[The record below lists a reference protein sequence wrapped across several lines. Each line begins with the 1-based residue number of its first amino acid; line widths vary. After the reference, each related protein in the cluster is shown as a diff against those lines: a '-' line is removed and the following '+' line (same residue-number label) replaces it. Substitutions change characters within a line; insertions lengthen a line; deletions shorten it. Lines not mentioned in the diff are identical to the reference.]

1 MQQTENKIEKKL
13 SDFGGSIQEDNS
25 KAFAA
30 AMSFF
35 AQNNGGTLIIEK
47 GIWKTGPI
55 SLCSNINIIFE
66 EGAIISFIPT
76 PELYRPVKTRW
87 EGVVCYGMHPCF
99 FATNVENISISGK
112 GIIDGN
118 GEIWWN
124 LLAEKK
130 KQGKPVTDLEKELA
144 RLNPGYETQPGGG
157 GGRNTQFLRPSL
169 MQFFECKNVTVKD
182 ITLRNSPFWTFHPV
196 FTDGLTVENIF
207 VTNPHDAP
215 NTDGIDIDS
224 CTNVTIDSCSISVG
238 DDGIAIKSGSG
249 SDGIQINK
257 PSKNIKITNCRVGNG
272 HGGVVIGSETAAGI
286 ENVDVENCFFDGTDR
301 GIRIKT
307 RRGRGGKVT
316 NLKFKDL
323 LMVNNL
329 CPFAVNM
336 YYACGTNRCEP
347 EFFSLDALPVKDDT
361 PSVSNV
367 EISGVKATGCKA
379 SAGFIA
385 AIPEQPLTNLKI
397 TNCEFETNETA
408 TETPDLS
415 DMFAGL
421 PEVNTKSFRIIN
433 ADNPIFENVKIS
445 GPKEAFIF
453 N

>member
-1 MQQTENKIEKKL
+1 
-13 SDFGGSIQEDNS
+13 
-25 KAFAA
+25 
-30 AMSFF
+30 
-35 AQNNGGTLIIEK
+35 
-47 GIWKTGPI
+47 
-55 SLCSNINIIFE
+55 
-66 EGAIISFIPT
+66 
-76 PELYRPVKTRW
+76 
-87 EGVVCYGMHPCF
+87 
-99 FATNVENISISGK
+99 
-112 GIIDGN
+112 
-118 GEIWWN
+118 
-124 LLAEKK
+124 
-130 KQGKPVTDLEKELA
+130 
-144 RLNPGYETQPGGG
+144 
-157 GGRNTQFLRPSL
+157 
-169 MQFFECKNVTVKD
+169 
-182 ITLRNSPFWTFHPV
+182 
-196 FTDGLTVENIF
+196 
-207 VTNPHDAP
+207 
-215 NTDGIDIDS
+215 
-224 CTNVTIDSCSISVG
+224 
-238 DDGIAIKSGSG
+238 
-249 SDGIQINK
+249 
-257 PSKNIKITNCRVGNG
+257 
-272 HGGVVIGSETAAGI
+272 
-286 ENVDVENCFFDGTDR
+286 
-301 GIRIKT
+301 
-307 RRGRGGKVT
+307 
-316 NLKFKDL
+316 
-323 LMVNNL
+323 MVNNL